1 MEGLTIDN
9 NNNDNIPK
17 ALRKSI
23 ETSEKLQEKFSPILE
38 QEKKMQQLVEGVNIP
53 KFEVSTQALDAM
65 RNITDNSAMR
75 IAQDNMNVMKSRA
88 LQMSPKINAAIAS
101 ANNNAFKSI
110 GKLAIKSS
118 LHNYQFDIP
127 AIKILDDLGK
137 NATANLISGLNTLVN
152 NSAMREIQSITSR
165 LGKWLQTIDFSP
177 LTSILENIRAA
188 GFDHDYREVNDVFLK
203 AMFDAKW
210 FPYAGWI
217 ASFRIVHEMLEILNS
232 SRASKNRIKRID
244 RLIFSYYD
252 KDEIDNFKRRWRK
265 MGLPSYMIRI
275 LVQAVQ
281 AYHRR
286 EYALTVSALSTLWE
300 GIIQEKVNDNSY
312 RVSRKTREN
321 LTKLIE
327 ENEFDKIFAS
337 FCEEFIFYDCRKVE
351 EVKPDSSGIN
361 VMIINTQAFA
371 SSLKEDGRSKEARI
385 IYSKRDEFG
394 SRRPIDV
401 IKANRPIIIL
411 DEPQKMGGEVTQ
423 KALRNFNPLFSLN
436 YSATHAKH
444 HNLIYVLDALDAF
457 NKKLVKKIEVKGFE
471 VKNFRG
477 TDSYLYLEQI
487 VLSSKKPP
495 MAKIE
500 LEIGYNKS
508 INRESRILGVGEDL
522 YYVSQEMEQ
531 YKGYTISEID
541 PLRGTVT
548 FTNGEVIS
556 TGDIVGDISEK
567 DMRRIQIRE
576 TILSHFEKEEK
587 LFDKGIKCLSLFFI
601 DEVAK
606 YRQYDENGDEVLG
619 EYGKMFEQEYINV
632 LNEYVTLLDTPY
644 QRYLKSTCSDVEEV
658 HKGYF
663 SIDKKGHAIDSK
675 VKRGSEFSDDISAY
689 DLILKNKERLL
700 SFDEPTRFI
709 FSHSALREGWDN
721 PNVFQIC
728 TLKHS
733 DSNTAKRQEVG
744 RGLRLCVNQ
753 NGNRMD
759 VESCGETVH
768 DINVLT
774 VIASESYKTFV
785 TDLQS
790 DIKTVLYD
798 RPTVATSEYFKGKYI
813 KVDDVP
819 TLIDD
824 ETANAIEFYL
834 IQNGYVDMKRKVTDK
849 YRQEIKSGTVAE
861 LPDELKPMAEGIH
874 TLIQSVYDDSILQ
887 DMFTDGHETKVKDN
901 PLNDNFAKKEF
912 QALWREINHKYAYTV
927 EFDSDELIKKAI
939 AHIDEKLF
947 VSELQ
952 YTTTIG
958 RQKAEMNEYEVE
970 RGASFTG
977 EKTRTQTLKHAETSR
992 IKYDLIGKVAEGTT
1006 LTRKTVSAILQGI
1019 RADKLYMFK
1028 NNPEE
1033 FITKVI
1039 RLINEQKATMIV
1051 EHISYDTIEGEY
1063 DSTIFTAEKNTQSFD
1078 KAFLAKKA
1086 IQDYVF
1092 TDGSAEKSIER
1103 KFAEDLDAAAEV
1115 CVYAKLPRTF
1125 QIPTPVGNYSPDWA
1139 IAFYEGT
1146 VKHIFFVA
1154 ETKGTMETLNLRPI
1168 EQAKISCAKKLFNE
1182 MSNSKVVYHDV
1193 DSYQSLLNIMNDPSL
1208 DKKVCE

>member
-1 MEGLTIDN
+1 M
-9 NNNDNIPK
+9 
-17 ALRKSI
+17 
-23 ETSEKLQEKFSPILE
+23 KFNFKI
-38 QEKKMQQLVEGVNIP
+38 QQYQ
-53 KFEVSTQALDAM
+53 TDAVDAVVKVF
-65 RNITDNSAMR
+65 NGQGFHD
-75 IAQDNMNVMKSRA
+75 
-88 LQMSPKINAAIAS
+88 KIIY
-101 ANNNAFKSI
+101 I
-110 GKLAIKSS
+110 R
-118 LHNYQFDIP
+118 
-127 AIKILDDLGK
+127 DLGK
-137 NATANLISGLNTLVN
+137 MKSKDMQMTLGFTDEEMQLYDPTNDTGYKNELVELSEEQLLNNIQTLQRQNNIKLSNSLVKDMGRCSLDIEMETGTGKTYVYIKTMFELNKKYGWSKFIVVVPSIAIREGVKKSFEITADHF
-152 NSAMREIQSITSR
+152 MEHY
-165 LGKWLQTIDFSP
+165 GK
-177 LTSILENIRAA
+177 
-188 GFDHDYREVNDVFLK
+188 K
-203 AMFDAKW
+203 ARF
-210 FPYAGWI
+210 FIY
-217 ASFRIVHEMLEILNS
+217 NS
-232 SRASKNRIKRID
+232 SN
-244 RLIFSYYD
+244 LNQL
-252 KDEIDNFKRRWRK
+252 DNF
-265 MGLPSYMIRI
+265 S
-275 LVQAVQ
+275 
-281 AYHRR
+281 
-286 EYALTVSALSTLWE
+286 S
-300 GIIQEKVNDNSY
+300 
-312 RVSRKTREN
+312 
-321 LTKLIE
+321 
-327 ENEFDKIFAS
+327 
-337 FCEEFIFYDCRKVE
+337 
-351 EVKPDSSGIN
+351 SSGIN

-423 KALRNFNPLFSLN
+423 KALKNFNPLFSLN

-508 INRESRILGVGEDL
+508 INRESRILGVGDDL

-774 VIASESYKTFV
+774 VVASESYKTFV

-798 RPTVATSEYFKGKYI
+798 RPTVATSEFFKGKYI

-824 ETANAIEFYL
+824 ETANDEPLFFILELPVTCDRENPVAPGILEETHKDVYYIDGCSQEECLVLLERYGELL
-834 IQNGYVDMKRKVTDK
+834 INDGMNRFGYGCHESQDEIMLDK
-849 YRQEIKSGTVAE
+849 YNVITIYSQQLSNYSDFFEAHGIKKVESLITAWDTFSDETPGQAE
-861 LPDELKPMAEGIH
+861 RCDYKGK
-874 TLIQSVYDDSILQ
+874 SVYDL
-887 DMFTDGHETKVKDN
+887 
-901 PLNDNFAKKEF
+901 
-912 QALWREINHKYAYTV
+912 
-927 EFDSDELIKKAI
+927 
-939 AHIDEKLF
+939 
-947 VSELQ
+947 
-952 YTTTIG
+952 
-958 RQKAEMNEYEVE
+958 
-970 RGASFTG
+970 
-977 EKTRTQTLKHAETSR
+977 
-992 IKYDLIGKVAEGTT
+992 
-1006 LTRKTVSAILQGI
+1006 
-1019 RADKLYMFK
+1019 
-1028 NNPEE
+1028 PEE
-1033 FITKVI
+1033 LKD
-1039 RLINEQKATMIV
+1039 RGMYLA
-1051 EHISYDTIEGEY
+1051 DTR
-1063 DSTIFTAEKNTQSFD
+1063 AE
-1078 KAFLAKKA
+1078 
-1086 IQDYVF
+1086 
-1092 TDGSAEKSIER
+1092 
-1103 KFAEDLDAAAEV
+1103 
-1115 CVYAKLPRTF
+1115 
-1125 QIPTPVGNYSPDWA
+1125 
-1139 IAFYEGT
+1139 
-1146 VKHIFFVA
+1146 
-1154 ETKGTMETLNLRPI
+1154 
-1168 EQAKISCAKKLFNE
+1168 
-1182 MSNSKVVYHDV
+1182 
-1193 DSYQSLLNIMNDPSL
+1193 
-1208 DKKVCE
+1208 